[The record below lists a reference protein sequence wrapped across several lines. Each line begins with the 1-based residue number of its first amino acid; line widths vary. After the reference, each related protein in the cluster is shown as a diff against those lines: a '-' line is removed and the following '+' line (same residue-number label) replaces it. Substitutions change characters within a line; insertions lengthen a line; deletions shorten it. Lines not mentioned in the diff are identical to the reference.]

1 VLGQY
6 CGQPPNMCF
15 SCEPIYL
22 KCVGFLAHIDLRM
35 RLTSGRFSRKDF
47 APTCGGTK
55 MRTCISALIND
66 RTPHKRFTA
75 NASAVSRTFG
85 AWRPCRRAREAST
98 PIIPAAH
105 SLSIFC
111 ELYFLRKR
119 SSRTTSPPAGLSSW
133 ASVVVFAGSALAAT
147 GTTAGAIAVCS
158 PDRAASRVLS
168 AAAFCSA

>member
-6 CGQPPNMCF
+6 CGQPPNMSF
-15 SCEPIYL
+15 SYEPIYL

-55 MRTCISALIND
+55 MRACISALIND

-75 NASAVSRTFG
+75 NASAASRTFG

-105 SLSIFC
+105 SPSIFC

-133 ASVVVFAGSALAAT
+133 ASVVVFAGSGLAAT
-147 GTTAGAIAVCS
+147 GTAGAIAVCFS
-158 PDRAASRVLS
+158 DRVASRVLP
-168 AAAFCSA
+168 AAAFCPA

>member
-1 VLGQY
+1 MLGQY
-6 CGQPPNMCF
+6 CGQPPNICF
-15 SCEPIYL
+15 SYEPIYL
-22 KCVGFLAHIDLRM
+22 KCLGSLAKIDLRM

-47 APTCGGTK
+47 APTCGGTE
-55 MRTCISALIND
+55 MRACISAVISD

-85 AWRPCRRAREAST
+85 AGRPCRGGREAST

-105 SLSIFC
+105 SLSISC

-119 SSRTTSPPAGLSSW
+119 SSCTTSPPAGLSSW
-133 ASVVVFAGSALAAT
+133 ASVVVFAGSGLAAT
-147 GTTAGAIAVCS
+147 GTAGAIAVCFS
-158 PDRAASRVLS
+158 DRVASRVLS